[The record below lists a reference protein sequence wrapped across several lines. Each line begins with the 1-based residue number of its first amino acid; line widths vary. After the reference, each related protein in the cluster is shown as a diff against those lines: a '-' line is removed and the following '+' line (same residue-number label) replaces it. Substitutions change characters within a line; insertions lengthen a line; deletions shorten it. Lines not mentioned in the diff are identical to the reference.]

1 VTSGR
6 LQGWLVTRHKPLATD
21 FKMSNPP
28 ITPPVYTPEAGE
40 PRAQGFYDT
49 PGYRPVATYV
59 LIALNLVVFGLMTWA
74 GGSTKPEV
82 LLDFGASYGPY
93 LRQGEYWRLVMP
105 MFLHIGWLHLL
116 INMYALYLL
125 GRILEHLYGYGRF
138 ALLYVG
144 SGMFSSYLSMAV
156 GPHVAAGASGAIFGI
171 AGAMLV
177 AGFLHRASIP
187 RRLRRVFGSGMLL
200 MVVANLVFGAVV
212 PGIDNWGHVGGLFA
226 GMVLGGLIR
235 PPQPD
240 LLARPAEEAP
250 SQPVVIIPI
259 LIVALAMAATIDN
272 YSKSRVVTGL
282 LQEGNRLRDKNQPD
296 RAVER
301 FQEAARRAPRDARP
315 HEELGL
321 LYLQQRRAD
330 DAVREFEAA
339 IHLGSDSPRAQIGL
353 ALAYES
359 KGDPGRAQPLQ
370 NALAKVAETAEGQT
384 VIAEVYYQIRLYPQA
399 ILHYQEA
406 LRRNPKLAEAHNNLA
421 WLYATSQDPRYRNPR
436 GALEHATLAV
446 ELTDWK
452 EPGFIDTLAEA
463 FYVNNSFDE
472 AVRAQ
477 SKALKLDPD
486 NRELLE
492 HMEKYRKA
500 ASGSSYTRA
509 LSPEHG
515 RLAACVT

>member
-1 VTSGR
+1 
-6 LQGWLVTRHKPLATD
+6 
-21 FKMSNPP
+21 MSNLP
-28 ITPPVYTPEAGE
+28 ITPPVYAPEARE

-59 LIALNLVVFGLMTWA
+59 LIALNLLVFGLMTWA

-93 LRQGEYWRLVMP
+93 FRQGEYWRLVMP
-105 MFLHIGWLHLL
+105 MFLHIGLLHLL

-125 GRILEHLYGYGRF
+125 GRILEHVYGYGRF

-156 GPHVAAGASGAIFGI
+156 GTYLASGPHVAAGASGAIFGI
-171 AGAMLV
+171 LGTMLV

-187 RRLRRVFGSGMLL
+187 RRLRRVFGSGILL
-200 MVVANLVFGAVV
+200 MVIANLAFGAIV
-212 PGIDNWGHVGGLFA
+212 PNIDNWGHVGGLI
-226 GMVLGGLIR
+226 GGIVLGVLIR
-235 PPQPD
+235 PPQQG
-240 LLARPAEEAP
+240 LSTQSLEEAP

-259 LIVALAMAATIDN
+259 LIVALAMAATMNN
-272 YSKSRVVTGL
+272 YRNSRMVTGL
-282 LQEGNRLRDKNQPD
+282 LQEGDRLRGNNQADK
-296 RAVER
+296 AIER

-321 LYLQQRRAD
+321 LYLQQRRSDEAI
-330 DAVREFEAA
+330 REFEAA
-339 IHLGSDSPRAQIGL
+339 LHLDSDSPRAQIGL
-353 ALAYES
+353 AVAYES
-359 KGDPGRAQPLQ
+359 KGDIGRARPLQ
-370 NALAKVAETAEGQT
+370 NALAKMAQTAEGQAM
-384 VIAEVYYQIRLYPQA
+384 IAEVFYQIRLYPQA

-421 WLYATSQDPRYRNPR
+421 WLYATSEDPRYRNPT
-436 GALEHATLAV
+436 GALEHARLAV

-463 FYVNNSFDE
+463 FYVNNNFDE
-472 AVRAQ
+472 AVRTQ
-477 SKALKLDPD
+477 SKALELDPD
-486 NRELLE
+486 NREFQE

-500 ASGSSYTRA
+500 AAGSSYTRNWGQGPRA
-509 LSPEHG
+509 KIIS
-515 RLAACVT
+515 AVT

>member
-1 VTSGR
+1 
-6 LQGWLVTRHKPLATD
+6 
-21 FKMSNPP
+21 MSNPP
-28 ITPPVYTPEAGE
+28 ITPPVYTPEPRE
-40 PRAQGFYDT
+40 PRAQGSYDT

-59 LIALNLVVFGLMTWA
+59 LIALNLLVFALMTLA

-93 LRQGEYWRLVMP
+93 FRQGEYWRLVMP
-105 MFLHIGWLHLL
+105 MFLHIGLLHLL

-125 GRILEHLYGYGRF
+125 GRILEHVYGYGRF

-187 RRLRRVFGSGMLL
+187 RRLRRVFGGGILL
-200 MVVANLVFGAVV
+200 MVVLNLLFGYFV
-212 PGIDNWGHVGGLFA
+212 PGIDNWGHVGGLFG

-235 PPQPD
+235 PPQQD
-240 LLARPAEEAP
+240 LSTQTAEEAP

-259 LIVALAMAATIDN
+259 LIVALAMAATTNN
-272 YSKSRVVTGL
+272 YRNSRVVTGL
-282 LQEGNRLRDKNQPD
+282 LQEGNRLRGNNQPD
-296 RAVER
+296 KAIER

-330 DAVREFEAA
+330 DAVREFETA
-339 IHLGSDSPRAQIGL
+339 IHFGSDSPRAQIGL

-359 KGDPGRAQPLQ
+359 KGDLGRARPLQ
-370 NALAKVAETAEGQT
+370 DALAKIAETAEGQAM
-384 VIAEVYYQIRLYPQA
+384 IGEVYYQIRFYPQA

-421 WLYATSQDPRYRNPR
+421 WLYATSEDPRYRNPR

-446 ELTDWK
+446 QLTDWK
-452 EPGFIDTLAEA
+452 EPSFIDTLAEA

-472 AVRAQ
+472 AVRTQ

-486 NRELLE
+486 NRELQE

-500 ASGSSYTRA
+500 AAGSSYTYA
-509 LSPEHG
+509 WPPEP
-515 RLAACVT
+515 RFAARYLRIAD

>member
-1 VTSGR
+1 
-6 LQGWLVTRHKPLATD
+6 
-21 FKMSNPP
+21 MSNTP
-28 ITPPVYTPEAGE
+28 ISPPVYTPEAGE
-40 PRAQGFYDT
+40 PRGQGYYAA

-59 LIALNLVVFGLMTWA
+59 LIALNLLVFALMTLA

-93 LRQGEYWRLVMP
+93 FRQGEYWRLVMP
-105 MFLHIGWLHLL
+105 MFLHIGLLHLL

-125 GRILEHLYGYGRF
+125 GRILEHVYGYGRF

-187 RRLRRVFGSGMLL
+187 RRLRRVFGSGILL
-200 MVVANLVFGAVV
+200 MVVANLAFGAIV
-212 PGIDNWGHVGGLFA
+212 PGIDNWGHVGGLFG

-235 PPQPD
+235 PPEQD
-240 LLARPAEEAP
+240 LVVQSVVEAP
-250 SQPVVIIPI
+250 SQPVVIVPI
-259 LIVALAMAATIDN
+259 VIVALAMAATTNN
-272 YSKSRVVTGL
+272 YRNSRVVTGL
-282 LQEGNRLRDKNQPD
+282 LQEGNRLRGNNQPD
-296 RAVER
+296 KAIER

-321 LYLQQRRAD
+321 LYLQQRRSD
-330 DAVREFEAA
+330 DAVREFETA
-339 IHLGSDSPRAQIGL
+339 IHFGSDSPRAQIGL

-359 KGDPGRAQPLQ
+359 KGDLGRARPLQ
-370 NALAKVAETAEGQT
+370 DALAKIAETAEGQAM
-384 VIAEVYYQIRLYPQA
+384 IGEVYYEIRFYPQA

-406 LRRNPKLAEAHNNLA
+406 LRRNPKMAEAHNNLA
-421 WLYATSQDPRYRNPR
+421 WLYATSEDPRYRNPR
-436 GALEHATLAV
+436 GALEHATVAV
-446 ELTDWK
+446 QLTDWK
-452 EPGFIDTLAEA
+452 EPSFIDTLAEA

-472 AVRAQ
+472 AVRTQ

-486 NRELLE
+486 NREFQE

-500 ASGSSYTRA
+500 AAGSSYTYA
-509 LSPEHG
+509 WPADG
-515 RLAACVT
+515 AVGKGVQ